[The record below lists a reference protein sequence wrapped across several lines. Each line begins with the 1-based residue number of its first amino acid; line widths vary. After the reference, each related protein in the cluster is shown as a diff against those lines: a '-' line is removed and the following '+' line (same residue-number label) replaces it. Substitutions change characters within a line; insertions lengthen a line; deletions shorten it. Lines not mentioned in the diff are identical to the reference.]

1 MMATTTSDGLIVKG
15 NLLSNNSKL
24 NDGLEND
31 HRGSV
36 VATGEL
42 EFNISVVIPVYNQEM
57 KISMSIAR
65 IREVISST
73 FLNYELI
80 VVDDGSRD
88 NTLDVLRKERE
99 KSDSHLSIISYL
111 SNRGK
116 GHAVRKGVLQSSG
129 NIVFFMDGDLEI
141 SPNAI
146 KDYIN
151 ELKNYHLV
159 IGSKAHP
166 LSEIN
171 VPTSRRFL
179 SKIFHLLVRAALGI
193 KLKDTQSG
201 LKAGNGE
208 ALRKMFRTMLVN
220 RFAFDVEL
228 LTIATFLN
236 LSVKEMPIAVS
247 SNHALKARDIQ
258 KMLMDILAISYRYRI
273 KRWYQKRLLTLTD
286 AKKEPSSMV
295 QANNR
300 KPSQSFS

>member
-1 MMATTTSDGLIVKG
+1 MMAATTTDDLIVKG

-36 VATGEL
+36 VATGESQ
-42 EFNISVVIPVYNQEM
+42 FNISVVIPVYNQEM
-57 KISMSIAR
+57 KISMAIAR
-65 IREVISST
+65 IREVLSSI

-80 VVDDGSRD
+80 IVDDGSQD
-88 NTLDVLRKERE
+88 NTLDVLKKEK
-99 KSDSHLSIISYL
+99 KSDPHLSIISYV

-129 NIVFFMDGDLEI
+129 NIVIFMDGDLEI
-141 SPNAI
+141 SPKAI

-179 SKIFHLLVRAALGI
+179 SKTFHLLVRAALGI

-236 LSVKEMPIAVS
+236 LSIKEMPIVVS

-258 KMLMDILAISYRYRI
+258 KMLLDILAISYRYRI

-286 AKKEPSSMV
+286 PKKEPSSMV

-300 KPSQSFS
+300 KPSQSIS